1 MTVLKRPM
9 FRRPSALPPLSGPMP
24 VVRETYPV
32 VKRDSGSPK
41 EGEIVDDIELTDEM
55 FEGSQSIEDKIGN
68 FGKKVVSGVEQLLRG
83 IKGSN
88 FINIINEHLKKDQDF
103 LGGKGSDYVLDEFDF
118 SLLYPGVSFDSVTIE
133 ERTISSSGDDYKK
146 LLQIKDQLRSEMDN
160 YVNRAEG
167 SPKEG
172 EMTVE
177 DYIAKGFDPYEFEAD
192 QAMDSKKTSY
202 YERIMNPEI
211 IREQDKLLDKQVYP
225 FEMEM
230 KNKRKQSIRDAVE
243 DLKKISSGEFST
255 PTLILDSFETAN
267 RYLGKEGALQV
278 LRENNFHRTNS
289 KVYRYLESLNEDFFN
304 TFLYDDSG
312 DFRGLS
318 DDYYF
323 ERMPEN
329 MKKYVAPLM
338 EIMSTDIVSRQQGSP
353 MQGETVDP
361 ENVGIMD
368 GFNQNPEQVA
378 EQVLMEGTEAREQID
393 GADTYDELM
402 RAIRGDNLS
411 ESDRRQE
418 LASVVG
424 EKDAETTPDSVLV
437 LVQPVM
443 QMLNQESANTGIA
456 EIESGALQMPQEPVG
471 IATGGVVQKFNQG
484 NLATRFEK
492 TLPTYLGL
500 ADRFSNPNQGQA
512 DALMA
517 LSRAGFNYGQGED
530 LTSAAKTFFDETYA
544 LGKQKATADEKMKTQ
559 LAMAALSQAGQAEIA
574 AIKNANEISK
584 KKQIIA
590 IGQTPNRDEFV
601 ARKLGFVKDAPTGVG
616 GNPMGDQGPEYSEV
630 VDWERFYTFYPK
642 GTELQFN
649 HDFTQFLGKR
659 GSAIRYEGKGEDY
672 KDGGIVKRASGTNE
686 IGEVA
691 DTDQIFDYGGVGTST
706 ERDDINK
713 LIARSNN
720 TLKELYRMKEIL
732 VNNPEIGGAPGWALE
747 TFQGLFTMVD
757 QLDDAYL
764 GDKFFDKEGKAYKM
778 FNQKEIQEI
787 QMLKNSIAQGI
798 ADLRSFK
805 GTRQPT
811 ATQEAV
817 SVSEID
823 PTGWF
828 GGDVAKQKVDAVT
841 EKVASLLK
849 EYIKLTTIGDN
860 EQMNKQAVANKFK
873 DIDAFVQSIINLEP
887 AKGTSGFETKDSY
900 TLDEIEEIIK
910 LGDGDASAVELS
922 DTTIEQEN

>member
-1 MTVLKRPM
+1 MSVLRRSM
-9 FRRPSALPPLSGPMP
+9 FRRPSALPPLRGPMP

-41 EGEIVDDIELTDEM
+41 EGE
-55 FEGSQSIEDKIGN
+55 
-68 FGKKVVSGVEQLLRG
+68 
-83 IKGSN
+83 
-88 FINIINEHLKKDQDF
+88 
-103 LGGKGSDYVLDEFDF
+103 
-118 SLLYPGVSFDSVTIE
+118 
-133 ERTISSSGDDYKK
+133 
-146 LLQIKDQLRSEMDN
+146 
-160 YVNRAEG
+160 
-167 SPKEG
+167 
-172 EMTVE
+172 MTVE
-177 DYIAKGFDPYEFEAD
+177 DYIAKGYDPYEFEAD
-192 QAMDSKKTSY
+192 QSMDSSPKEKPATTFFEKWFDAGSGLGPGVGPYGDPEQPNILDLREYGVGVYDITDPQFIKFIETRYMNEGDSFQDGIDNYIEFLKEGVSQRAEGSPISGENSY
-202 YERIMNPEI
+202 YSHTINPEI
-211 IREQDKLLDKQVYP
+211 IKEQDIALDKQTRSH
-225 FEMEM
+225 E
-230 KNKRKQSIRDAVE
+230 QW
-243 DLKKISSGEFST
+243 
-255 PTLILDSFETAN
+255 
-267 RYLGKEGALQV
+267 
-278 LRENNFHRTNS
+278 LRENDAGVNRIITTNIMNVAEGNVNQPTVILDAVANSFKRFGKDETLKMLIGSNFHQTNPKIFQYIFS
-289 KVYRYLESLNEDFFN
+289 LDENFPRNFQYEQEIEGREGLYEYL
-304 TFLYDDSG
+304 G
-312 DFRGLS
+312 PS
-318 DDYYF
+318 DDYSH
-323 ERMPEN
+323 RTMPEN
-329 MKKYVAPLM
+329 MKRYIDPLM

-353 MQGETVDP
+353 MQGEQVNV

-368 GFNQNPEQVA
+368 GFNQDPEQVA
-378 EQVLMEGTEAREQID
+378 EQVLMEGMGAREKID

-418 LASVVG
+418 LASIVG

-456 EIESGALQMPQEPVG
+456 EIESGALQMPQQPVG

-484 NLATRFEK
+484 NLATRFENI
-492 TLPTYLGL
+492 LPTYLGL
-500 ADRFSNPNQGQA
+500 ADRFSDPNQGQA

-517 LSRAGFNYGQGED
+517 LSRAGFKYGQGEGLPD
-530 LTSAAKTFFDETYA
+530 AARTFFDETYA
-544 LGKQKATADEKMKTQ
+544 LGKQKAASDEKMKMQ
-559 LAMAALSQAGQAEIA
+559 LAMAALSQAGQQELA
-574 AIKNANEISK
+574 AMKLQNEATK
-584 KKQIIA
+584 KKQTLA
-590 IGQTPNRDEFV
+590 VGQTPERDKFI
-601 ARKLGFVKDAPTGVG
+601 AIKLGFVKDAPTGVK

-630 VDWERFYTFYPK
+630 VDWERFYDFYPR

-649 HDFTQFLGKR
+649 WDFTEFLGKK

-686 IGEVA
+686 IGEIA
-691 DTDQIFDYGGVGTST
+691 DTDQIFEYEGVGTST
-706 ERDDINK
+706 ETDDINK

-747 TFQGLFTMVD
+747 TFQGLFTMID

-764 GDKFFDKEGKAYKM
+764 GDRFFDKKGKAYKM

-817 SVSEID
+817 SVKEID

-841 EKVASLLK
+841 EKVANLLK
-849 EYIKLTTIGDN
+849 EYIKLTTKGDDDT
-860 EQMNKQAVANKFK
+860 MNKQAVADKFAN
-873 DIDAFVQSIINLEP
+873 IDSYVASILNLQP
-887 AKGTSGFETKDSY
+887 QGGSTGFKQKKSY
-900 TLDEIEEIIK
+900 TLDDLEEIIK

-922 DTTIEQEN
+922 DTTIEEN

>member
-88 FINIINEHLKKDQDF
+88 FINIINEHLKKDQDV

-230 KNKRKQSIRDAVE
+230 KNKRKQSIRNAVE

-318 DDYYF
+318 DYYYF

-338 EIMSTDIVSRQQGSP
+338 EIMATDIVSRQQGSP

-484 NLATRFEK
+484 NLATRFEE

-500 ADRFSNPNQGQA
+500 VDRFSNPNQGQA

-630 VDWERFYTFYPK
+630 VDWERFYAFYPK

-686 IGEVA
+686 IGEVV

-706 ERDDINK
+706 ETDDINK

-841 EKVASLLK
+841 EKVAGLLK

-860 EQMNKQAVANKFK
+860 EEMNKQAIANKFK

>member
-1 MTVLKRPM
+1 MSVLRRPM
-9 FRRPSALPPLSGPMP
+9 FRRPSALPPLRGPMP

-32 VKRDSGSPK
+32 VKRNEGTPPN
-41 EGEIVDDIELTDEM
+41 GEIDPTGWGWNRFNWDADEQ
-55 FEGSQSIEDKIGN
+55 GKRDYEDKGYDAYEYEAD
-68 FGKKVVSGVEQLLRG
+68 KARESGWDADKGILKWLYDKIKNSKIVKNIDDHLR
-83 IKGSN
+83 
-88 FINIINEHLKKDQDF
+88 EHDQW
-103 LGGKGSDYVLDEFDF
+103 GKGNDYVLNEYEFG
-118 SLLYPGVSFDSVTIE
+118 LLYPNVSFDSVTVE
-133 ERTISSSGDDYKK
+133 ERTINTEGDDYRR
-146 LLQIKDQLRSEMDN
+146 LVELTTPSA
-160 YVNRAEG
+160 RAAG
-167 SPKEG
+167 SPIQG
-172 EMTVE
+172 EN
-177 DYIAKGFDPYEFEAD
+177 
-192 QAMDSKKTSY
+192 SY
-202 YERIMNPEI
+202 YSQTINPEI
-211 IREQDKLLDKQVYP
+211 VKEQDIALDKQTRSLEQSFKENDAAVNRTITTNI
-225 FEMEM
+225 MNVA
-230 KNKRKQSIRDAVE
+230 KGNVNKPTIIMDAVA
-243 DLKKISSGEFST
+243 
-255 PTLILDSFETAN
+255 DSFN
-267 RYLGKEGALQV
+267 RFGKDATLKMLMEG
-278 LRENNFHRTNS
+278 NFHKINP
-289 KVYRYLESLNEDFFN
+289 KVFQYISTLEEYFPGTYFE
-304 TFLYDDSG
+304 DDSG
-312 DFRGLS
+312 DYEGHAE
-318 DDYYF
+318 DYYYT
-323 ERMPEN
+323 EIPKN
-329 MKKYVAPLM
+329 MKRYIDPLM
-338 EIMSTDIVSRQQGSP
+338 EIMATDIVSREAGSP
-353 MQGETVDP
+353 IQGEQVDV

-368 GFNQNPEQVA
+368 GFNENPEAMA
-378 EQVLMEGTEAREQID
+378 EQVITEGMDARQQID

-418 LASVVG
+418 LASIVG

-456 EIESGALQMPQEPVG
+456 EIESGALQMPQQPVG

-484 NLATRFEK
+484 NLATRFESI
-492 TLPTYLGL
+492 LPTYLGL
-500 ADRFSNPNQGQA
+500 ADRFSDPNQGQA

-517 LSRAGFNYGQGED
+517 LSRAGFKYGQGEGLPD
-530 LTSAAKTFFDETYA
+530 AARTFFDETYA
-544 LGKQKATADEKMKTQ
+544 LGKQKATSDEKMKMQ
-559 LAMAALSQAGQAEIA
+559 LAMAALSQAGQQELA
-574 AIKNANEISK
+574 AMKQLNEATK
-584 KKQIIA
+584 KKQTLA
-590 IGQTPNRDEFV
+590 VGQTPERDKFI
-601 ARKLGFVKDAPTGVG
+601 AIKLGFVKDAPTGVK

-630 VDWERFYTFYPK
+630 VDWERFYNFYPR

-649 HDFTQFLGKR
+649 WDFTEFLGKK

-686 IGEVA
+686 AGEGL

-706 ERDDINK
+706 ETDDINK

-747 TFQGLFTMVD
+747 TFQGLFTMID

-764 GDKFFDKEGKAYKM
+764 GDKLFDKKGKAYKM

-841 EKVASLLK
+841 EKVANLLK
-849 EYIKLTTIGDN
+849 EYIKLTTKDEN
-860 EQMNKQAVANKFK
+860 EAMDKEAIAAKFA
-873 DIDAFVQSIINLEP
+873 DIDAYVASILNLQPQEGSTRF
-887 AKGTSGFETKDSY
+887 KQKDSY

-910 LGDGDASAVELS
+910 LGDGDTSAVELS
-922 DTTIEQEN
+922 DTTIEEN